1 LPAISSKL
9 LLFCTPL
16 AMHCMLPLAMPADV
30 ASYSAAGAVPFPHAM
45 MRQVN
50 SLVCRLP
57 ALDNPQ
63 FKK

>member
-1 LPAISSKL
+1 LPRAGK
-9 LLFCTPL
+9 
-16 AMHCMLPLAMPADV
+16 V
-30 ASYSAAGAVPFPHAM
+30 AFPHAM

-50 SLVCRLP
+50 SLVCSLP

>member
-1 LPAISSKL
+1 LVIL
-9 LLFCTPL
+9 LQPQLC
-16 AMHCMLPLAMPADV
+16 C
-30 ASYSAAGAVPFPHAM
+30 AGAVPFPHGM

-50 SLVCRLP
+50 SLVCSLP